1 MKAIPCLYNNFHFM
15 LNSFINLLV
24 IELNSLK
31 LLIEQIIGISSLS
44 KLLNPLATNI

>member
-1 MKAIPCLYNNFHFM
+1 M

-31 LLIEQIIGISSLS
+31 SLIEQISSLC
-44 KLLNPLATNI
+44 KLLKLLTTNIYNI

>member
-1 MKAIPCLYNNFHFM
+1 MKAIPCLYNNFHFI

-31 LLIEQIIGISSLS
+31 LLIEQIISISSLNN
-44 KLLNPLATNI
+44 LLIETTNN